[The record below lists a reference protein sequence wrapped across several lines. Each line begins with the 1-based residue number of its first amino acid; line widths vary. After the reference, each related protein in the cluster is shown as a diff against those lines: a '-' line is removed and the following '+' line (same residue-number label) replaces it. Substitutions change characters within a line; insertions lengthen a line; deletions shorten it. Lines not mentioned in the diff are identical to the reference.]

1 MSLYD
6 DLKKN
11 PEAYHVF
18 QALRIL
24 EAEHDDLP
32 RLGQSRRPREDAYR
46 LGQEAE
52 MAFPPTTLREFEPA
66 SATKKPTLINRF
78 FGFFGPHG
86 PMPIHFTE
94 YVRDRKLNHSDPT
107 LVDFLNM
114 LTHRMMSLLYRAWTT
129 GQPAVDLD
137 RGEDTAIERHVAA
150 LSGHHGA
157 ALRKRDEMPDL
168 AKRHF
173 AGLLSMGPRNP
184 EGLVALLSG
193 FFSAPVTIEQFVG
206 SWLEL
211 DPSDRWELGSN
222 VGLGQ
227 ETSIGSRVWSRSAKF
242 RLHIGPLSLEDYKR
256 LLPGNPSL
264 KRLTAIVR
272 NYVGDTLA
280 YDINIILRG
289 DEVPPAILGQDIRLG
304 HTTWIGTRETGTNAD
319 DLYLSPPSL
328 TQKAA

>member
-1 MSLYD
+1 MSHFR
-6 DLKKN
+6 DLKEKT
-11 PEAYHVF
+11 ESFHIF

-24 EAEHDDLP
+24 EAEHDDKP
-32 RLGQSRRPREDAYR
+32 RLGQSRRPHEDSIR

-52 MAFPPTTLREFEPA
+52 MAFPPTTLREFLPA
-66 SATKKPTLINRF
+66 TQTQKPTLINRF

-94 YVRDRKLNHSDPT
+94 YARERKLNNSDPT
-107 LVDFLNM
+107 LFDFLNM

-137 RGEDTAIERHVAA
+137 RGEDTQIERHVAA
-150 LSGHHGA
+150 LSGHHGT

-184 EGLVALLSG
+184 EGLVSLLSG

-211 DPSDRWELGSN
+211 DPSDRWELGGS

-227 ETSIGSRVWSRSAKF
+227 ETSIGSRVWSRSSKF
-242 RLHIGPLSLEDYKR
+242 RLRIGPLSHDEYTR
-256 LLPGNPSL
+256 LLPGNSSL
-264 KRLTAIVR
+264 ERLAAIVR
-272 NYVGDTLA
+272 NYVGDTID
-280 YDINIILRG
+280 YDINIILKAN
-289 DEVPPAILGQDIRLG
+289 EVPAAILGQDIRLG
-304 HTTWIGTRETGTNAD
+304 HTTWIGDRDSSNDAD
-319 DLYLSPPSL
+319 DLKLCPQSL